1 MSREGSV
8 KRDASGRWAFVVDTN
23 RPGQPRRQVK
33 RRGFA
38 TKAEA
43 VEALDVLKEQVRGRR
58 YVAPSRQTFGEWVG
72 RWLDNREV
80 EGLKPSTING
90 YRHTLRAVTRHPVA
104 DVELQELT
112 AVDLDGLYRDLL
124 TSGRRHARHGK
135 QAGEG
140 LSPRTVRYCH
150 TLIRKALEDAR
161 RKGAVSVNVS
171 GDASPPG
178 SRAAQA
184 PESTIWQPA
193 QLRAFLDVAD
203 ETDHGPM
210 FRLAAFTGLRRGELC
225 GLRWSDVDLEG
236 GSLTVRNTRVVL
248 VHEVVEGTPK
258 SHKPRR
264 VELDAE
270 TVARLRQHRVRQG
283 EQSLA
288 LGIPRPEYVFTM
300 ADGQPWHPSVITRA
314 FSRLVERMDL
324 PRIRLHDVRH
334 SHASHML
341 AAGVNARVVS
351 ERLGHST
358 VGFTLSVYAHALDG
372 QQAEAAE
379 AVARLV
385 AES

>member
-1 MSREGSV
+1 V
-8 KRDASGRWAFVVDTN
+8 IDAN
-23 RPGQPRRQVK
+23 RPGQPRRQIR

-38 TKAEA
+38 TKRD
-43 VEALDVLKEQVRGRR
+43 ALDALDLVREELRGRR
-58 YVAPSRQTFGEWVG
+58 YVAPSRQTLGEWLE
-72 RWLDNREV
+72 RWLDDREV

-90 YRHTLRAVTRHPVA
+90 YRHTLRSVTRHPVA
-104 DVELQELT
+104 EVELQELT
-112 AVDLDGLYRDLL
+112 AVDLDCLYRDLL
-124 TSGRRHARHGK
+124 TSGRRHGRHGK

-140 LSPRTVRYCH
+140 LSPRTVRYVH
-150 TLIRKALEDAR
+150 TLVRKALEDAR

-184 PESTIWQPA
+184 PESTVWQPA
-193 QLRAFLDVAD
+193 QLRAFLEAAD

-210 FRLAAFTGLRRGELC
+210 LRLAAFSGLRRGELC
-225 GLRWSDVDLEG
+225 GLRWSDVDLDG

-248 VHEVVEGTPK
+248 VHAVVEGTPK
-258 SHKPRR
+258 SHRPRR
-264 VELDAE
+264 VELDVE
-270 TVARLRQHRVRQG
+270 TVVRLRQHRARQG
-283 EQSLA
+283 EQALA

-300 ADGQPWHPSVITRA
+300 ADGKPWHPSVITRA

-324 PRIRLHDVRH
+324 PRVRLHDLRH

-351 ERLGHST
+351 ERLGHAT
-358 VGFTLSVYAHALDG
+358 VGFTLSVYAHVLDG